1 MEQIKLSNGHMVE
14 FQELKTGVRA
24 IFRDETGK
32 YLGMEENGSIQLI
45 YELLKKIE
53 ENKPKR
59 KK

>member
-1 MEQIKLSNGHMVE
+1 MEQIKLSNGNSVE

-24 IFRDETGK
+24 IFRDENDK
-32 YLGMEENGSIQLI
+32 YLGMEENCSIQLI

-53 ENKPKR
+53 ENKKR